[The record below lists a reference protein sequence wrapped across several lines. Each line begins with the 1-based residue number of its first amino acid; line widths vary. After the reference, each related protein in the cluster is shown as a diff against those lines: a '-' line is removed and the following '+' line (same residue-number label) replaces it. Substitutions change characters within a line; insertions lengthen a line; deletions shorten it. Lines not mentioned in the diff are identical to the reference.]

1 MCNMTMIYGR
11 FSLFCPRNFVKMMTR
26 SNLNGRFLLF
36 FLYFLTV

>member
-1 MCNMTMIYGR
+1 MCNMTMIYGL
-11 FSLFCPRNFVKMMTR
+11 FSLFCPWDFAKIMTR